1 MKFLEAVSVSNVS
14 THQVSAV
21 GVGKDDPDPSS
32 DFAAPPGH
40 EALLT
45 HMNEWINEN
54 TNLRLRPSL
63 LNL

>member
-1 MKFLEAVSVSNVS
+1 MMKFLQAVS

-21 GVGKDDPDPSS
+21 RVGEDDPDPSS

-45 HMNEWINEN
+45 HMNE
-54 TNLRLRPSL
+54 
-63 LNL
+63 